1 MINHSEKKL
10 RQSSC
15 QSPPNLEQYAY
26 EVVEEQV
33 QKVIKQEKKV
43 LKDENPEPLHQ
54 MRVGT
59 RRLRTALQVFEP
71 AIVLP
76 KGASGKQLRDVA
88 RILGKVRDF
97 DVQIATLKDEYQ
109 PNVSKREQKCIHQV
123 ICSLKKQRKKAF
135 AQIEKT
141 FKDSF
146 YQELKSAFSSWLERP
161 QYNAIARL
169 PLTALLPDLLSPLLS
184 HLLLHPGWLI
194 STDAAFDENA
204 FTLHELRKA
213 LKHARYQ
220 TEFFTPYYGENFQ
233 QWVKEVKELQ
243 EYLGQFQDAQVLQTL
258 LADEVEDPKQ
268 LPDVQE
274 ILETKRA
281 EALTTWEETR
291 QQYLQDDYRYQLHQM
306 LLQPIDR
313 SEQVEPEFTKN

>member
-1 MINHSEKKL
+1 MVNHSEKKL
-10 RQSSC
+10 RQSAF
-15 QSPPNLEQYAY
+15 QSTPNLEQYAY
-26 EVVEEQV
+26 KIVEEQV

-59 RRLRTALQVFEP
+59 RRLRTALQVFEQV
-71 AIVLP
+71 IVLP
-76 KGASGKQLRDVA
+76 KGVSGKQLRDVA
-88 RILGKVRDF
+88 RILGAVRDF
-97 DVQIATLKDEYQ
+97 DVQMATLKDEYQ
-109 PNVSKREQKCIHQV
+109 PNVSKREQKCIYQV
-123 ICSLKKQRKKAF
+123 VCSLQKQRKKAF

-141 FKDSF
+141 FRNSF
-146 YQELKSAFSSWLERP
+146 YQELKFAFSNWLEHP
-161 QYNAIARL
+161 QYTAIAQL

-184 HLLLHPGWLI
+184 HLLLHPGWLV
-194 STDAAFDENA
+194 STDAAFDQNA
-204 FTLHELRKA
+204 VTLHELRKA

-220 TEFFTPYYGENFQ
+220 TEFFTPYYGKDFQ

-258 LADEVEDPKQ
+258 LADEVEDSKH
-268 LPDVQE
+268 LPDVQQ

-291 QQYLQDDYRYQLHQM
+291 QKYLQDDYRYQLHQM

-313 SEQVEPEFTKN
+313 SAQVEPEFIKN